1 MMRFFRMAG
10 YIILLLI
17 TGFLAKLL
25 HSYEIF
31 LLLVAMII
39 IPVLFES
46 IFFLFYR
53 KTKFNI
59 NSSENEIVKGDKSN
73 IIIEIKS
80 LVPIRKCHITFTV
93 KSRFYE
99 EYKTEINFPVA
110 AFFMRSVV
118 LPFHFKEVGRYNI
131 SLTNIIL
138 TDIFGVVYKNIN
150 IKKSISISVFPNLVD
165 SITFNADNA
174 EIDINWAIN
183 NYRSSGGD
191 ISGVR
196 EYIPGDRLNTIHW
209 KTSAKTND
217 IFVKDYEKN
226 GSEEYIILFDFMMDY
241 IENSFDFLYSAGREL
256 IKYNRTFY
264 VMWLC
269 GGNEDLSLKYITGL
283 DEFNDLIEK
292 LYNSYPIYKKGL
304 TLNAF
309 KKHFGNS
316 RALYIGENRE
326 LI

>member
-25 HSYEIF
+25 HSYDIF
-31 LLLVAMII
+31 MLLIVMIGVPI
-39 IPVLFES
+39 LFEG
-46 IFFLFYR
+46 IFFLFYK
-53 KTKFNI
+53 KTKFII
-59 NSSENEIVKGDKSN
+59 NSSEKEIVKGDKSN
-73 IIIEIKS
+73 IIIGIKS
-80 LVPIRKCHITFTV
+80 FVPIKKCHITFTV

-99 EYKTEINFPVA
+99 EYKIEMNFPVT

-118 LPFHFKEVGRYNI
+118 LPFHFKKVGRYNI
-131 SLTNIIL
+131 SLTNVIL
-138 TDIFGVVYKNIN
+138 TDIFGVVNKNIN
-150 IKKSISISVFPNLVD
+150 IKKNINISVFPNLVD
-165 SITFNADNA
+165 DITFNADNT
-174 EIDINWAIN
+174 EIDINWDIN
-183 NYRSSGGD
+183 NYSSSGGD

-196 EYIPGDRLNTIHW
+196 EYIPVDRLNAIHW

-241 IENSFDFLYSAGREL
+241 IENSFDFFYSAGRKL
-256 IKYNRTFY
+256 IKYNRAFY

-269 GGNEDLSLKYITGL
+269 GGTEDLSVKYITGS
-283 DEFNDLIEK
+283 DEFNDLIEQ

-304 TLNAF
+304 TINAF
-309 KKHFGNS
+309 KKSFGNS
-316 RALYIGENRE
+316 RALYIGESRE